1 MARQKRRAAK
11 SGGAGGD
18 ANVPEPKDVETQVAD
33 SVTVVLAG
41 DGEADPSVKVSMFAI
56 DFPGFVSSNDAA
68 ATNALRTV
76 GGLSGLQDQRSTHPK
91 QLKVKLRPDDPYCHP
106 VMGTSKRSTSL
117 MLLKLAYEVPEDQA
131 EEGDGRRAASEATSK
146 ATSRARNSKKKTT
159 TADRKTAPP
168 TVIDGSSSVVMVDEL
183 YSFRHPADLQL
194 DSLTKMSKMSSSVA
208 HAEKDTVPHHS
219 QPYGVGGS
227 NYPVQTPYGSQ
238 GYHPYG
244 HQSHGA
250 KDKHKVAC
258 VPAVFLVEGTAEYGV
273 DTYGA
278 GRESGVP
285 SYLATRG
292 NNEIIVDYGVATATL
307 EKLVKDDNVYYDAS
321 FKEDDPRLSKVG
333 HALRKIFLER
343 PVYAGAPLA
352 LAVKS
357 KIEEDEER
365 EGDRRHD
372 DVFSDADANDQL
384 GKLCYRFSSGP
395 WRGCWVRK
403 GYDPRKDSHAGKY
416 QVVTLDIRGRGDRD
430 AVTAANAMTSP
441 SKAAGRSS
449 GGWSYVGSSA
459 SGWSNADDYGAVCA
473 LDASLINH
481 YPARMQLVDIQDE
494 DVRGRLKQGGAKQS
508 DRHIGWLT
516 ASEMNKVCARIIEAM
531 GEANVIV
538 AASESDDLRVL
549 PFSTINTFGTNSAP
563 ILAASD
569 RKRPDG
575 DGDREE
581 RPLFDI
587 LPTEYHEVIAK
598 MGLK

>member
-1 MARQKRRAAK
+1 M
-11 SGGAGGD
+11 
-18 ANVPEPKDVETQVAD
+18 
-33 SVTVVLAG
+33 
-41 DGEADPSVKVSMFAI
+41 
-56 DFPGFVSSNDAA
+56 
-68 ATNALRTV
+68 
-76 GGLSGLQDQRSTHPK
+76 
-91 QLKVKLRPDDPYCHP
+91 
-106 VMGTSKRSTSL
+106 
-117 MLLKLAYEVPEDQA
+117 
-131 EEGDGRRAASEATSK
+131 
-146 ATSRARNSKKKTT
+146 
-159 TADRKTAPP
+159 
-168 TVIDGSSSVVMVDEL
+168 
-183 YSFRHPADLQL
+183 
-194 DSLTKMSKMSSSVA
+194 
-208 HAEKDTVPHHS
+208 
-219 QPYGVGGS
+219 
-227 NYPVQTPYGSQ
+227 
-238 GYHPYG
+238 
-244 HQSHGA
+244 
-250 KDKHKVAC
+250 
-258 VPAVFLVEGTAEYGV
+258 

-357 KIEEDEER
+357 KIEEDEKD

-372 DVFSDADANDQL
+372 DVFSDADANEQL

-416 QVVTLDIRGRGDRD
+416 QVDTLDTRGRGDRD
-430 AVTAANAMTSP
+430 AVTATNATTSP

-459 SGWSNADDYGAVCA
+459 SGWSNADDYGALCA
-473 LDASLINH
+473 LDASRINH
-481 YPARMQLVDIQDE
+481 YPARMQLVDILDE

-508 DRHIGWLT
+508 DGHIGWLT
-516 ASEMNKVCARIIEAM
+516 QSEMNKVCARIIEAL
-531 GEANVIV
+531 GEASVII

-569 RKRPDG
+569 RKRADG
-575 DGDREE
+575 DGDGEG